1 MHNASRELLVFTRWH
16 EEDLIGTLAAREP
29 VVEFTRWAQLDGL
42 SPDTWLHLNFEALKA
57 SPPTEVDPRV
67 PGEALWEGQQGRA
80 VRAAKRRL
88 DPLQFE
94 SMYQGHPSS
103 REGLLY
109 GLNFAEYDQLPH
121 EIVRRANY
129 TDTADTGDDY
139 LCSLSYAVD
148 ADGVVYI
155 TDAVYS
161 REPMEMTEGLVG
173 TMLRESGTRAA
184 LIESNNGGRGFA
196 RAVQALAP
204 QVRVEWFH
212 QSANKEA
219 RILSN
224 AATVVHTVRFP
235 CDWALRWPE
244 LYAHL
249 TTYRWK
255 FRANRWHDAADV
267 VTGLVEREIAGR
279 DTRIKSVKF
288 M

>member
-1 MHNASRELLVFTRWH
+1 M
-16 EEDLIGTLAAREP
+16 
-29 VVEFTRWAQLDGL
+29 
-42 SPDTWLHLNFEALKA
+42 NFEALKTRPP
-57 SPPTEVDPRV
+57 SPVDPRE
-67 PGEALWEGQQGRA
+67 PGEALWEELHGAELLRG
-80 VRAAKRRL
+80 KRRL
-88 DPLQFE
+88 DPVRFE
-94 SMYQGHPSS
+94 CMYQGRPSV

-109 GLNFAEYDQLPH
+109 GDNFLTYEELPRD
-121 EIVRRANY
+121 IVRRANY

-139 LCSLSYAVD
+139 LCSLCYVVD
-148 ADGVVYI
+148 PDGVIYV

>member
-1 MHNASRELLVFTRWH
+1 MEKEVYLKIKGRVQGIGFRWWAVKTAEEIGGISGWVHNAADGSVEILMSG
-16 EEDLIGTLAAREP
+16 EEDNIDRKILACHA
-29 VVEFTRWAQLDGL
+29 G
-42 SPDTWLHLNFEALKA
+42 
-57 SPPTEVDPRV
+57 
-67 PGEALWEGQQGRA
+67 
-80 VRAAKRRL
+80 
-88 DPLQFE
+88 
-94 SMYQGHPSS
+94 
-103 REGLLY
+103 
-109 GLNFAEYDQLPH
+109 
-121 EIVRRANY
+121 
-129 TDTADTGDDY
+129 
-139 LCSLSYAVD
+139 
-148 ADGVVYI
+148 
-155 TDAVYS
+155 
-161 REPMEMTEGLVG
+161 
-173 TMLRESGTRAA
+173 
-184 LIESNNGGRGFA
+184 
-196 RAVQALAP
+196 AP
-204 QVRVEWFH
+204 QARVEWFH